1 MRVVMRLIRITLVPA
16 VVIII
21 VSAGCMLFNDIRVP
35 ERVLVDNSGLP
46 PLESAD
52 FLQAS
57 LRFQPEKPDIATR
70 LEMEAGIDRAV
81 WSIRIQQA
89 MSGIS
94 SQIGSAQARLHT
106 TVQGSVNGAGQEDA
120 HTSYREAMQRAG
132 RDAVRSN
139 GNRQNSLISNYTGDL
154 ILSEYLNRITEQ
166 VRRVAWNGH
175 VFYFISTA
183 IDTPVKDH
191 SGVQYE
197 STDYDDPSRYHTVY
211 VLDEDGRG
219 VASFRT
225 EKVQPMHVADGL
237 PRSLP
242 SQPLQYDIVVT
253 DDCPWILY
261 RDKGGI
267 YARPLVFYGRRFSSS
282 GHSSVR
288 GAGRLSG
295 GRGSFSFGEAR
306 LIARADDPYGDF
318 QFVSRVDDRGSFHTI
333 WTDSRTKNDLWYCR
347 YDPQMDEICRR
358 PRRLSRSA
366 SAAPV
371 NLMIQG
377 DQVYVSWID
386 NRYTR
391 GLWTKRNFAKLFMA
405 KSDDRGVSFGS
416 PISINPPRDNSENV
430 GYSVTLPAS
439 GEGVL
444 IFWGTKWMGSGA
456 HNQDLYYGW
465 LHPDM
470 KRVYVGENTIPGARL
485 VETAEYEMLDYHR
498 SLGNR

>member
-1 MRVVMRLIRITLVPA
+1 MKLIRKNFVLA
-16 VVIII
+16 VILII
-21 VSAGCMLFNDIRVP
+21 VAAGCMLFNDVRVP
-35 ERVLVDNSGLP
+35 ERVLVDNSELP
-46 PLESAD
+46 SLESAD
-52 FLQAS
+52 FFQTS
-57 LRFQPEKPDIATR
+57 LRFQPEIPGIATR

-89 MSGIS
+89 MSGIPFHS
-94 SQIGSAQARLHT
+94 GPAQARLHT
-106 TVQGSVNGAGQEDA
+106 TVQGSVKGTGKDDA
-120 HTSYREAMQRAG
+120 QASDREAMHGAA
-132 RDAVRSN
+132 RDATRSG
-139 GNRQNSLISNYTGDL
+139 GNRQNRTMSKDTGDL
-154 ILSEYLNRITEQ
+154 ILSEHLNRITEQ

-183 IDTPVKDH
+183 IDTPVRGH
-191 SGVQYE
+191 SGVQFE

-211 VLDEDGRG
+211 ALDEDGRG

-225 EKVQPMHVADGL
+225 EKVQPVHIADGL

-242 SQPLQYDIVVT
+242 SQPLQYDIIVT
-253 DDCPWILY
+253 DDSPWILY

-267 YARPLVFYGRRFSSS
+267 YARPLVFDGRHLSSS
-282 GHSSVR
+282 GQSGIR

-295 GRGSFSFGEAR
+295 GKGFFSFGEAR

-318 QFVSRVDDRGSFHTI
+318 QFISRVDDNGSFHTI
-333 WTDSRTKNDLWYCR
+333 WTDSRSKNDLWYCR
-347 YDPQMDEICRR
+347 FHPQVDDICRR
-358 PRRLSRSA
+358 PRRMSRSA

-391 GLWTKRNFAKLFMA
+391 GFWTKSNFAKLFIA
-405 KSDDRGVSFGS
+405 KSDDRGASFGS

-430 GYSVTLPAS
+430 GYSVTMPAS
-439 GEGVL
+439 DEGVL
-444 IFWGTKWMGSGA
+444 VFWGTKWMGSGA
-456 HNQDLYYGW
+456 HQQDLYYSW

-470 KRVYVGENTIPGARL
+470 KRLYVGDYKIPGARL
-485 VETAEYEMLDYHR
+485 METVEDEMLNYHR
-498 SLGNR
+498 NLSSR